1 MKKSS
6 EMSSHDE
13 NKLEK
18 LQGATFLWY
27 LRSKPYNQIL
37 KSKQNKATAL
47 ALKLTID
54 NTGFN

>member
-47 ALKLTID
+47 ALKYH
-54 NTGFN
+54 